1 MGVFGGNDIGN
12 DLTIGHGIVTE
23 RRLKAPATESRTGTG
38 KSAASAA
45 HRNRAATWR
54 LEPDTG
60 SSTATTHRGSTATHR
75 GSTATHRSPAGPTR
89 EAATSTTHRSPAG
102 PTGEAAT
109 GTTHRGPA
117 GPAGPAGEAA
127 TATTHRSSATTHR
140 SSATT
145 HRSST
150 TTHRTDS
157 TTFRTSLSRT
167 FRRTVESRGSRPLV
181 DMDDLDRPR

>member
-23 RRLKAPATESRTGTG
+23 RRLKASATESRTGTG

-75 GSTATHRSPAGPTR
+75 GSATTHRSPAGPTR

-117 GPAGPAGEAA
+117 GPAGEAA
-127 TATTHRSSATTHR
+127 TGTTHR